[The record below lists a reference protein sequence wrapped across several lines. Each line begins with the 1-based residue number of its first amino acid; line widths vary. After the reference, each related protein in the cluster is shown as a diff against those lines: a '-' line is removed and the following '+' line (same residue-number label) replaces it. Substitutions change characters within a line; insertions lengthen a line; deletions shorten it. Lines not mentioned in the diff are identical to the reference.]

1 MASYDVESLFTIT
14 PLDETI
20 EICYNSLSKN
30 QDLLS
35 NINKIQFETLL
46 RATVCNTFYWWGSY
60 GPKFC

>member
-14 PLDETI
+14 PLEETI
-20 EICYNSLSKN
+20 EICYDSIYKN

-46 RATVCNTFYWWGSY
+46 SSTICHTFLLDSTVY
-60 GPKFC
+60 